1 MPETVL
7 RSFGQGTEPLLIV
20 HGGAGHRSTPLT
32 EDGAA
37 SAHAALEKVLAA
49 GWAVLAEGGSAGDAV
64 IAAVRELEDAPDF
77 NAGHGAALTSA
88 GAAELDASLMT
99 GDGASGAVAGVT
111 TVRNPITAARAVMDR
126 SEHVLF
132 AAPTGAQLVEWG
144 VETVDPDYFVTDKR
158 RSELAAF
165 QDRPDPALQ
174 HGTVGAVARDSAGHV
189 AAGTSTG
196 GIVNQ
201 QPGRIG
207 DTPLVGAG
215 TFADDG
221 TVAVSCTGTGEVFI
235 TEVAAHSVHARV
247 ALAGMDA
254 DEATVEVLDRIA
266 AREGMGGIIVV
277 PAEGAGLA
285 AYNSGD
291 MFYASAS
298 SAGSHTHV

>member
-1 MPETVL
+1 MSETVL
-7 RSFGQGTEPLLIV
+7 WSFGQGTEPLLIV

-32 EDGAA
+32 KDGEA

-49 GWAVLAEGGSAGDAV
+49 GYAVLAEGGSAIDAV
-64 IAAVRELEDAPDF
+64 IAAVGELEDAPDF

-88 GAAELDASLMT
+88 GTAELDASVMS

-132 AAPTGAQLVEWG
+132 ATPTQAQLAEWG
-144 VETVDPDYFVTDKR
+144 VEIVTPDYFVTEKR
-158 RSELAAF
+158 RSELATF
-165 QDRPDPALQ
+165 QDHPDPSLQ
-174 HGTVGAVARDSAGHV
+174 HGTVGAVARDSSGHL
-189 AAGTSTG
+189 AAATSTG

-235 TEVAAHSVHARV
+235 TEVAAHSVHAQV
-247 ALAGMDA
+247 ALAGADT
-254 DEATVEVLDRIA
+254 DEAAVEVLDRIA

-277 PAEGAGLA
+277 PAAGAGLV

-291 MFYASAS
+291 MFYGSAT